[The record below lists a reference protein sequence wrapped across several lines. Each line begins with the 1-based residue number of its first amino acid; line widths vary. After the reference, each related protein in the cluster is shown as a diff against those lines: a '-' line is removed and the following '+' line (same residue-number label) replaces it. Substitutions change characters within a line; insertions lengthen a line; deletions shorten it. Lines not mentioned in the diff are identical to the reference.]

1 MGRLLLLLL
10 TLGLALSAAEPAAAP
25 PAPIELHG
33 TLRSIGGEAGRFW
46 ARLLAPDKAYGGHR
60 MLQLVYEP
68 PRPDSLAGTILVD
81 CPYVLLDRQLN
92 LVAWNGRQGLSQV
105 TPRGD
110 GYHVVREVTEGEGVA
125 AQAVGRES
133 DLPGPRAWDL
143 RLAPLLVAL
152 QWRAEGAA
160 TQRCVDFFGPLPPA
174 TVSWQ
179 GTAVNLAGSPCTVEP
194 GRDGRLRRLL
204 DAHGAVLIAVQDPA
218 TP

>member
-1 MGRLLLLLL
+1 MVRPLLLLI
-10 TLGLALSAAEPAAAP
+10 LGLALVAADP
-25 PAPIELHG
+25 PAVPPGQIELHG
-33 TLRSIGGEAGRFW
+33 TLRCLGGEAGRFW
-46 ARLLAPDKAYGGHR
+46 ARLSAPDKAYGGHR

-81 CPYVLLDRQLN
+81 CPYVLLDHQLN

-105 TPRGD
+105 TPRAG
-110 GYHVVREVTEGEGVA
+110 GYQVVREVTEGEGVA

-133 DLPGPRAWDL
+133 VLPGPRAWDL

-152 QWRAEGAA
+152 RWRAEGAVS
-160 TQRCVDFFGPLPPA
+160 QRCIDFFGPLPPA

-179 GTAVNLAGSPCTVEP
+179 GTAVDLAGSPCTVEA

-204 DAHGAVLIAVQDPA
+204 DAHGAVVIAVEDPA